1 VTTLQVFDRRGQ
13 AKTSSRLCT
22 VISVTLDTSCALNFL
37 MTEEDPDDDLM
48 DVISLTLAGRIAAK
62 VSEEAFK
69 EVEGTADA
77 DARAKRIAR
86 LEAFGRLTIPKNRQG
101 ERDELAGKLH
111 EAIFPKAQA
120 GSRNDEHNQRDC
132 RQLATHKLIGRAVFI
147 TRDERLLKG
156 AAAAASEGIELLSPG
171 ELVALVESQMAAAG
185 LPSYPGISVRDADLE
200 SDESDIRR
208 VLSPLASDY
217 PEFDSWLTRALDKE
231 GTRVRVGEYDG
242 RVAAVAL
249 SQVKG
254 NGVVKLSAFYVDEP
268 AQKAGLGGHLLWS
281 ELRTWARHEIGKV
294 YVTVSSRHADLVAF
308 FTGFGFLIEGM
319 SPRRYQEDTAELVLG
334 KHFIRERVT
343 DETLAEFAE
352 SPAGVV
358 FRVPAGA
365 EAGPAA
371 WGLLPVAERPALKWD
386 GECDGLRLV
395 AREGDQDLRSWRL
408 LDLERVF
415 YPARFAVSGRRALMV
430 PIEPHWADA
439 LLEHAGQQRQLGQD
453 PASERLLLR
462 SDNAYYCYPKSLD
475 IARPGTPILFYV
487 TAPVSAVVGEARIYE
502 AAVDVPEE
510 LFAAY
515 GGLGIYRLAEIRSHV
530 MGRGPRGGEALAMRF
545 GMYVPFADPVS
556 QAQLGR
562 IAGRRR
568 VPQGLL
574 AISFEEFEA
583 VRRSGGVQ
591 W

>member
-1 VTTLQVFDRRGQ
+1 
-13 AKTSSRLCT
+13 

-77 DARAKRIAR
+77 NARAKRMAR

-101 ERDELAGKLH
+101 ERDELADKLH
-111 EAIFPKAQA
+111 EAIFPNAKA
-120 GSRNDEHNQRDC
+120 GSRSDEHNQRDC
-132 RQLATHKLIGRAVFI
+132 RQLATHKLIGRAAFI

-156 AAAAASEGIELLSPG
+156 TAAAASEGIELLSPG
-171 ELVALVESQMAAAG
+171 ELVARVESQMAAAG
-185 LPSYPGISVRDADLE
+185 LPSYPGISVRDADFE
-200 SDESDIRR
+200 NDESDIRR
-208 VLSPLASDY
+208 VLSPLGSDY
-217 PEFDSWLTRALDKE
+217 PNFDSWLTGALERE

-242 RVAAVAL
+242 NVAAVAL
-249 SQVKG
+249 SQPKG
-254 NGVVKLSAFYVDEP
+254 SGVVKLSAFYVDEA

-294 YVTVSSRHADLVAF
+294 YVTVSSRHAELVAF
-308 FTGFGFLIEGM
+308 FTGFGFLVEGM
-319 SPRRYQEDTAELVLG
+319 SPRRYQNDTAELVLG

-343 DETLAEFAE
+343 DETLAQFAE
-352 SPAGVV
+352 GPASVV
-358 FRVPAGA
+358 FRVPVGA
-365 EAGPAA
+365 ETGPAA
-371 WGLLPVAERPALKWD
+371 WGLLPDAQRPALGWE
-386 GECDGLRLV
+386 GEGDELRLV
-395 AREGDQDLRSWRL
+395 ARDGDRDLRSWRL

-415 YPARFAVSGRRALMV
+415 YPARFAVSARRALMV

-487 TAPVSAVVGEARIYE
+487 TAPVSAVVGEARVYD

-515 GGLGIYRLAEIRSHV
+515 GGLGIYRLAQIRSHV
-530 MGRGPRGGEALAMRF
+530 MRRGPRRGEALAMRF
-545 GMYVPFADPVS
+545 GMYIPFANTVS
-556 QAQLGR
+556 QAQLER

-574 AISFEEFEA
+574 AISFEEFEH
-583 VRRSGGVQ
+583 VRRTGGVQ